1 MVFTGTTE
9 DKLQESV
16 FFYDVDSIYLW
27 LEFSSL
33 DLSRSDLLSQLNGLK
48 GIKNKNVFSARDG
61 TRGFMHAGSV

>member
-27 LEFSSL
+27 LKFSSL
-33 DLSRSDLLSQLNGLK
+33 GLSSSDLSQVNGLK

-61 TRGFMHAGSV
+61 TRGFMRASSV